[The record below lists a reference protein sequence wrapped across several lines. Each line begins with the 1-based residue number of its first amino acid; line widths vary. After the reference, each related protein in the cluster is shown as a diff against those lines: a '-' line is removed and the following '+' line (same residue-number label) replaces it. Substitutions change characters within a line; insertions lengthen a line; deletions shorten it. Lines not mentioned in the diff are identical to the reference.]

1 MIRRSV
7 LAGDQEGGCAVPVP
21 AADKSPSPS
30 PGGRTIDAL
39 EEEQRRLAR
48 TIHDGPAQVLT
59 NLALHSE
66 IIERLIGVD
75 NARAVHEVREMRHD
89 ALAAA
94 EEMRQMI
101 YQLVPPGLLQHDLA
115 GVLQEHASRL
125 QQRYGI
131 SVQLD
136 VSPDVDLDKGDQV
149 TIFRVVQ
156 EALQN
161 ALRHSQ
167 SATTWV
173 RLSREGRDIV
183 AEVWDR
189 GTGFDPN
196 DPALHDGR
204 HLGIAGMRER
214 AQLAGGALSVES
226 QADAG
231 TRVTLRLPR

>member
-1 MIRRSV
+1 M
-7 LAGDQEGGCAVPVP
+7 PVP
-21 AADKSPSPS
+21 AVDNSPA
-30 PGGRTIDAL
+30 PGSGGHTVDAL

-48 TIHDGPAQVLT
+48 IVHDGPAQVLT

-75 NARAVHEVREMRHD
+75 DARAVHEVREMRND

-94 EEMRQMI
+94 QEMRQMI
-101 YQLVPPGLLQHDLA
+101 YQLAPPGLLQRDLA
-115 GVLQEHASRL
+115 EVLQEHADRH
-125 QQRYGI
+125 QQRYGM

-136 VSPDVDLDKGDQV
+136 VSPGLPIAKGDQI

-161 ALRHSQ
+161 ALRHSR

-173 RLSREGRDIV
+173 RLTRDGRDIL
-183 AEVWDR
+183 AEVWDL
-189 GTGFDPN
+189 GAGFDPE
-196 DPALHDGR
+196 DPTLLDGR

-214 AQLAGGALSVES
+214 AQLAGGTLAVES
-226 QADAG
+226 EPGAG
-231 TRVTLRLPR
+231 THVSLRLPR

>member
-1 MIRRSV
+1 M
-7 LAGDQEGGCAVPVP
+7 PVP
-21 AADKSPSPS
+21 AADKSPA
-30 PGGRTIDAL
+30 PGSRGHRIDAL

-48 TIHDGPAQVLT
+48 IVHDGPAQVLT

-75 NARAVHEVREMRHD
+75 DVRAAHEVREMRND

-101 YQLVPPGLLQHDLA
+101 YQLAPPGLLQRDLA
-115 GVLQEHASRL
+115 EVLQEHADRL
-125 QQRYGI
+125 QQRYGM
-131 SVQLD
+131 SVQLE
-136 VSPDVDLDKGDQV
+136 VSPGLPIAKGDQI

-161 ALRHSQ
+161 ALRHSR

-173 RLSREGRDIV
+173 RLSRHGRDIL

-189 GTGFDPN
+189 GAGFDP
-196 DPALHDGR
+196 DDSILRDGR
-204 HLGIAGMRER
+204 HLGISGMRER

-226 QADAG
+226 KPGGG
-231 TRVTLRLPR
+231 THVTLRLPR